1 MATHTN
7 TTDLTDRKARRVFL
21 IAVVAIC
28 ILPSCIAA
36 AVTAATTPVAFN
48 AEALS

>member
-7 TTDLTDRKARRVFL
+7 TTKLPDRKARRIFVL
-21 IAVVAIC
+21 TINGIC

-36 AVTAATTPVAFN
+36 AVTATTTPVAFH